1 MALEIKIE
9 TAFGVDATYHKL
21 TEVHYDFHTKV
32 GNAVLA
38 CYKDKASRTAEKAP
52 LTNYSVVLNNVA
64 DLDANNIYLAVKL
77 DEKFATAKDV

>member
-1 MALEIKIE
+1 MALEIKLE
-9 TAFGVDATYHKL
+9 TAFGVDATYHRL
-21 TEVHYDFHTKV
+21 VEVHYDFRTKA

-52 LTNYSVVLNNVA
+52 LTNYSVVLNDVA

-77 DEKFATAKDV
+77 DEKFADAEDV

>member
-9 TAFGVDATYHKL
+9 TAFGVDAMYHRL
-21 TEVHYDFHTKV
+21 VEVHYDFRTKV

-52 LTNYSVVLNNVA
+52 LTNYSVVLNDVA

-77 DEKFATAKDV
+77 DEKFADAEDV

>member
-1 MALEIKIE
+1 MALEIKLE
-9 TAFGVDATYHKL
+9 TAFGVDAMYHRL
-21 TEVHYDFHTKV
+21 VEVRYDFRTKA

-38 CYKDKASRTAEKAP
+38 CYKDKASRTADKAP
-52 LTNYSVVLNNVA
+52 LTNYSVTLDDVA

>member
-21 TEVHYDFHTKV
+21 IEVHYDFRTKA

-38 CYKDKASRTAEKAP
+38 CYKDKAARTADKAP
-52 LTNYSVVLNNVA
+52 LTNYSVVLNDVA
-64 DLDANNIYLAVKL
+64 DLDAENVYNAIKL
-77 DEKFATAKDV
+77 DENFSKAKDV

>member
-9 TAFGVDATYHKL
+9 TAFGVDAMYHRL
-21 TEVHYDFHTKV
+21 VEVHYDFRTKA

-38 CYKDKASRTAEKAP
+38 CYKDKAARTADKAP
-52 LTNYSVVLNNVA
+52 LTNYSVALNDVV
-64 DLDANNIYLAVKL
+64 DLDAENIYTAVKL

>member
-9 TAFGVDATYHKL
+9 TVFGVDATYHKL
-21 TEVHYDFHTKV
+21 IEVHYDFRTKV

-38 CYKDKASRTAEKAP
+38 CYKDKAARTAEKAP
-52 LTNYSVVLNNVA
+52 LTNYSVALNDVA